1 MNATRLWRRVQSGAV
16 SIEYLV
22 IFVLVVLVLINGNPS
37 PLERFFDAIKLAY
50 AKFSYAMSLP

>member
-1 MNATRLWRRVQSGAV
+1 MKLKPAWRRMQAGAT

-22 IFVLVVLVLINGNPS
+22 ISVLVVLVLINGNPS
-37 PLERFFDAIKLAY
+37 PLERFFDAMKTAY

>member
-1 MNATRLWRRVQSGAV
+1 MKPAKLWRRLQSGQI

>member
-1 MNATRLWRRVQSGAV
+1 MKFATLRRRPQRGQS

-37 PLERFFDAIKLAY
+37 PLERFFDAVKTAY

>member
-1 MNATRLWRRVQSGAV
+1 MKSTGLWRRQQSGAV

-22 IFVLVVLVLINGNPS
+22 IFILVVLVLINGNPS